1 MRRLGLLLA
10 TMGMALAV
18 IAGVAFA
25 DTFECFAGR
34 ACTGTDGPDTLNGS
48 SGDDWNMDARQGNY
62 QLQT

>member
-1 MRRLGLLLA
+1 
-10 TMGMALAV
+10 V

-48 SGDDWNMDARQGNY
+48 SGDDWNMDARQGND
-62 QLQT
+62 QLRT